1 MTVAIYARVSTDKQ
15 DLDQQIASC
24 QRLCE
29 AKGLAVGGVY
39 ADVMSGTKDSRPEF
53 NKMLVALRLYEL
65 DAVVTFRLDRLGRKL
80 TNLVLLLEQWE
91 NSGIKL
97 YSVSESFDTST
108 ALGRGMMHLIIVF
121 AQMERDNISEA
132 TKQRLQALKANGI
145 KLGRRV
151 SASQWQIQRVRE
163 LHDQGMSVR
172 RIATNSPLSYGT
184 VYSVVKQRG
193 AYSDNGNGS

>member
-1 MTVAIYARVSTDKQ
+1 MTVAIYGRVSTDKQ

-24 QRLCE
+24 RRLCE
-29 AKGLAVGGVY
+29 VKGLEVGDVY

-53 NKMLVALRLYEL
+53 NKMLLALRLYQL
-65 DAVVTFRLDRLGRKL
+65 DGVVVFRLDRLGRKL
-80 TNLVLLLEQWE
+80 SSLVLLLEEWE
-91 NSGIKL
+91 NKGIEF
-97 YSVSESFDTST
+97 YSVTESLDTGT
-108 ALGRGMMHLIIVF
+108 ALGRGMMHLVMVF

-145 KLGRRV
+145 KLGRRI

-184 VYSVVKQRG
+184 VHSIVKQRG